1 MIKNKNLLFALKIL
15 LLIILFLSALY
26 FENAY
31 RQRLIGLIVI
41 FVLFLVNNIS
51 KYFLKD
57 HNKLFLLFFLDILLI
72 YMMESNSRLLINY
85 FFHSFYI
92 ITFLE
97 ASLILPLK
105 KGLIVGIITV
115 IISMIK
121 YGYLIYY
128 KFNLSNVSQIVFLS
142 SIFLQSPYFKTN
154 INTYVLSS

>member
-57 HNKLFLLFFLDILLI
+57 HNKLFFIV
-72 YMMESNSRLLINY
+72 
-85 FFHSFYI
+85 
-92 ITFLE
+92 
-97 ASLILPLK
+97 LP
-105 KGLIVGIITV
+105 
-115 IISMIK
+115 
-121 YGYLIYY
+121 
-128 KFNLSNVSQIVFLS
+128 
-142 SIFLQSPYFKTN
+142 
-154 INTYVLSS
+154 

>member
-72 YMMESNSRLLINY
+72 YMMESNSRLLTSANIHRKY
-85 FFHSFYI
+85 KRYSAFRRPGQVSYI
-92 ITFLE
+92 TG
-97 ASLILPLK
+97 AG
-105 KGLIVGIITV
+105 GLIVRALCR
-115 IISMIK
+115 
-121 YGYLIYY
+121 YLKCLL
-128 KFNLSNVSQIVFLS
+128 KFYPSCRLI
-142 SIFLQSPYFKTN
+142 
-154 INTYVLSS
+154 